1 MKKLLYLFLAL
12 LLPGLI
18 FVFLKYAG
26 KNEFTIPVY
35 FEEGVNPPPADC
47 RLKYDK
53 PYRLPD
59 SVWHLTTKDHPTA
72 NVLVFSKDGLNF
84 SKLKSAIDDE
94 FGSGA
99 VWMEE
104 AHTWVQDSLAYSKWR
119 KCIFLITDPWQAALF
134 DDQGRIRGY
143 YDPRL
148 REEQDRLRV
157 ELKILLKKY

>member
-18 FVFLKYAG
+18 FVFLKYSG

-35 FEEGVNPPPADC
+35 FEEGVKAPSTDC
-47 RLKYDK
+47 GLTYSR

-59 SVWHLTTKDHPTA
+59 SVWHFAKRDRPIA
-72 NVLVFSKDGLNF
+72 NVLVFSEHGLDF
-84 SKLKSAIDDE
+84 GKLKSAIDDE
-94 FGSGA
+94 FGAGA
-99 VWMEE
+99 VSLED
-104 AHTWVQDSLAYSKWR
+104 AHMWAKDSLAYEKWK
-119 KCIFLITDPWQAALF
+119 KCIFLIADPGQTVLF
-134 DDQGRIRGY
+134 DNEGKIRGY